1 MIFSILN
8 DIDSETVNL
17 FTAFL
22 NDAESDPN
30 KKHNIEILLNSNG
43 GEPAHGNIILYM
55 INERKERVT
64 LIAYGQIYSA
74 AFELYILAQCDKKIL
89 PYTTAM
95 YHRATQEITITSG
108 NKPQTTAEKASL
120 QALIANEAVTKKVC
134 GLTKMSEQE
143 KADIFN
149 DKDVYFSYERLL
161 EIL

>member
-1 MIFSILN
+1 MIFNILN

-30 KKHNIEILLNSNG
+30 KKPYIEIFLNSNG

-64 LIAYGQIYSA
+64 LTAHNQIFST
-74 AFELYILAQCDKKIL
+74 AFELYVLAQCDKKIL

-95 YHRATQEITITSG
+95 YHRATQEITMTSG
-108 NKPQTTAEKASL
+108 NTPKTATDTANLNS
-120 QALIANEAVTKKVC
+120 LIADEAVTKKVC
-134 GLTKMSEQE
+134 ELTKMSEEE